1 VSTRSS
7 HGHRWRE
14 LSTLVREP
22 MARLVLFL
30 ALIRVVAITWGLPA
44 SDGWDNDGIAPR
56 DVYPGLAL
64 TLIPGSFY
72 TYPPL
77 QLLVLAILGA
87 PVVLVALVRAPS
99 LVLSD
104 VIAEALAPSYMTSLA
119 LLARG
124 TSLVMSLG
132 IVLGLAR
139 MTEEFRALTL
149 GVGPAKTPPSWD
161 ARVRQAVLGPFE
173 DPRVRRAGLVAAT
186 LAGLSPAMTYY
197 AKTSNLD
204 VPYLFWAVLSL
215 VQLARA
221 IARTEPRRLVWAL
234 VFAALAVSTK
244 DQAYAMFVLAVP
256 TMLALWIG
264 LDQALR
270 NRRCEAVRH
279 VVVGIVVASMVLATI
294 DAAIVNP
301 EGFAARVRF
310 LTGSASQ
317 DFVEYSRDA
326 RGRWAIV
333 VDAARSFH
341 LQGPK
346 LLAPLFALGLGWGLW
361 EVRRAPVER
370 RFRLLLLGVLPGL
383 VAVSFTVAFNFVSLR
398 TNARFLLPQAAMFS
412 VYGALGIEALA
423 ASSNRIFRGLGRV
436 VFLLGFGLG
445 LHASLSVDVNLLCDP
460 RYDTEA
466 WLRAHV
472 GPNDL
477 IETYGL
483 NVYLP
488 RFPDGARV
496 VRVGPEAVEG
506 RSPLRNVTEVS
517 APFGAAPSR
526 GARFIV
532 VSTAWAWR
540 YALPPGSSLEPGRRL
555 APGHEKSAAEADANA
570 WFRSLDSGN
579 AGYTLVHESRYDAE
593 RWFPV
598 FDIHGTSART
608 VRIYAR

>member
-1 VSTRSS
+1 
-7 HGHRWRE
+7 
-14 LSTLVREP
+14 
-22 MARLVLFL
+22 MARLILLF

-64 TLIPGSFY
+64 TWIPGSFY

-77 QLLVLAILGA
+77 HLFLLAILGA
-87 PVVLVALVRAPS
+87 PVVLVALLRAPS

-104 VIAEALAPSYMTSLA
+104 VIAEALAPPYMTTLA

-149 GVGPAKTPPSWD
+149 GGVPAKTPSSWD
-161 ARVRQAVLGPFE
+161 ERMRQALLGPFE
-173 DPRVRRAGLVAAT
+173 DPRVRRAGLFAAT

-215 VQLARA
+215 VQLSRA

-234 VFAALAVSTK
+234 ALAAFAVGTK
-244 DQAYAMFVLAVP
+244 DQAYAMFALSVP
-256 TMLALWIG
+256 TVLALWLA

-270 NRRCEAVRH
+270 KRRRDAVRH
-279 VVVGIVVASMVLATI
+279 VTVGFVVAAIALATI

-333 VDAARSFH
+333 VDAARAFH
-341 LQGPK
+341 LHGPK
-346 LLAPLFALGLGWGLW
+346 VLTPLFAVGLCWGLW
-361 EVRRAPVER
+361 EARRATSER
-370 RFRLLLLGVLPGL
+370 RLRLFLLAILPAI
-383 VAVSFTVAFNFVSLR
+383 VVVSFTVAFNFVSLR
-398 TNARFLLPQAAMFS
+398 TNARFLLPQAAMLS
-412 VYGALGIEALA
+412 VYGALGLEALA
-423 ASSNRIFRGLGRV
+423 ASSKPAFRGMGRG
-436 VFLLGFGLG
+436 VFLLGLALG
-445 LHASLSVDVNLLCDP
+445 LHASLSVDVNLLRDP

-488 RFPDGARV
+488 RFFAGARV
-496 VRVGPEAVEG
+496 VRVGPESVEG
-506 RSPLRNVTEVS
+506 RSPLPNVTEVS

-526 GARFIV
+526 GPRFIV

-570 WFRSLDSGN
+570 WFRSLESGA
-579 AGYTLVHESRYDAE
+579 AGYRLVHEARYDAE

-608 VRIYAR
+608 VRVYAR